1 MVDNIWEGADAQ
13 THLLV
18 ETSHWMNCWNLIRSS
33 VILLDD
39 APLIFGDHLVI
50 LSCNEV
56 ISEVRIILRA
66 RVSTGKI
73 SILRDNNSLVC
84 IVGYKNL

>member
-1 MVDNIWEGADAQ
+1 MVHYVWEGADAQ

-18 ETSHWMNCWNLIRSS
+18 ETPHWMNLDLIRSR

-39 APLIFGDHLVI
+39 TPLVFGYHLVI

-56 ISEVRIILRA
+56 ISEIRIIWRA
-66 RVSTGKI
+66 MVCTG
-73 SILRDNNSLVC
+73 
-84 IVGYKNL
+84 